1 MGTMTFNTRTDSV
14 EDYPLIEPSAAA
26 PEVDGRTR
34 HYLLPGELKVS
45 AEPAQMT
52 TILGSCVSVCMWD
65 PNAHIGG
72 MNHFL
77 LPAWREGEGH
87 STRFGDI
94 ATRTLLEK
102 LIAMGCQRR
111 HLVAKL
117 FGGSAL
123 FQSESRYIA
132 SLGAKNVEA
141 ARLMMKNA
149 GVPVIAQDT
158 GGNKGRKLI
167 FNTDDGSAWSRQ
179 V

>member
-1 MGTMTFNTRTDSV
+1 MGSMTFNSRTESF
-14 EDYPLIEPSAAA
+14 EDYPVIEPSAAA
-26 PEVDGRTR
+26 PEVDCRTR

-45 AEPAQMT
+45 AEPAQLT

-65 PNAHIGG
+65 PNVHIGG

-102 LIAMGCQRR
+102 LLGMGCQRR

-123 FQSESRYIA
+123 FQKESRYFA